1 MLAGP
6 VPKPVRPD
14 GWQVFISAAAGPEQ
28 PRMASRARPDGKQRL
43 PYGLGWPGTV
53 AVPGSAHRR
62 VSKADEGHHPI
73 KPRKRIQHNVPGC
86 TSGSAFRAPLPARTY
101 EQPHY
106 NRGAPGKQG
115 PSTAPHLLSTRC
127 RNAPSVPAPSAP
139 QGQGS
144 DRWSGATR
152 DRLRIAATPR
162 LLRSSLAI
170 ATSLPALG
178 RVPRPWGV

>member
-1 MLAGP
+1 M
-6 VPKPVRPD
+6 D
-14 GWQVFISAAAGPEQ
+14 GRCLPSAAAGPEQ

-127 RNAPSVPAPSAP
+127 RNAPSVPAPS
-139 QGQGS
+139 GL
-144 DRWSGATR
+144 R
-152 DRLRIAATPR
+152 DRDPIDGAGQLGTVSGLPPR
-162 LLRSSLAI
+162 RGCCAHLLQSQPLC
-170 ATSLPALG
+170 LL
-178 RVPRPWGV
+178 WGEYRAHGVFWG